1 MISKT
6 VPIYVYCGSGGRS
19 LSVAKT
25 MKGLGF
31 LKIVNLSGG
40 IKESNC
46 YSTINKSEAI
56 ASAKTLPF

>member
-1 MISKT
+1 
-6 VPIYVYCGSGGRS
+6 VYCGSGGRS

-40 IKESNC
+40 IK
-46 YSTINKSEAI
+46 AR
-56 ASAKTLPF
+56 